1 MKLRCPKCATTGD
14 VLLFVEAEATR
25 VTLKRLFSRTPIGL
39 LVLRYVDLH
48 KPATRDMSPDRW
60 NKLAT
65 EVMDLVEQGNL
76 QHQGRHI
83 SAPLEA
89 WQYAV
94 DEAYKQRDAGK
105 LQLPL
110 SGHGW
115 ITSVIAAYKP
125 KPAAPAHAAEQIPTR
140 PQTTVPTALDANLPR
155 WMQQGFKKGDGK

>member
-14 VLLFVEAEATR
+14 VLLFVEAEQTR
-25 VTLKRLFSRTPIGL
+25 QTLMRLLARTPIGL

-60 NKLAT
+60 NKLAVD
-65 EVMDLVEQGNL
+65 VMDLVEQGSL
-76 QHQGRHI
+76 PYQGRQAP
-83 SAPLEA
+83 APLEA

-94 DEAYKQRDAGK
+94 DEAYKQRDSGK

-115 ITSVIAAYKP
+115 ITAVIAAYKP
-125 KPAAPAHAAEQIPTR
+125 PVVETTMTPAPSEP
-140 PQTTVPTALDANLPR
+140 VPSVRITPSDDRPR
-155 WMQQGFKKGDGK
+155 WEQQGFKGAKK

>member
-1 MKLRCPKCATTGD
+1 MKLRCPKCAATGD
-14 VLLFVEAEATR
+14 VLLFVEAEQTR
-25 VTLKRLFSRTPIGL
+25 QTLMRLLARNPIGL

-65 EVMDLVEQGNL
+65 EVMDLVEQGSL
-76 QHQGRHI
+76 PYQGRAI
-83 SAPLEA
+83 PAPLEA

-94 DEAYKQRDAGK
+94 DEAYKQRDSGK

-115 ITSVIAAYKP
+115 ITAVIAAYKP
-125 KPAAPAHAAEQIPTR
+125 PEK
-140 PQTTVPTALDANLPR
+140 TTVPEALPAVATTKPRPFVGSDKPR
-155 WMQQGFKKGDGK
+155 WEQ

>member
-1 MKLRCPKCATTGD
+1 MKLRCPACGVTGD
-14 VLLFVEAEATR
+14 IMLFTEAEATR
-25 VTLKRLFSRTPIGL
+25 QTLARLFSRTPVGM
-39 LVLRYVDLH
+39 LVLRYVQLH
-48 KPATRDMSPDRW
+48 KPATRDMSPERW
-60 NKLAT
+60 NKLAI
-65 EVMDLVEQGNL
+65 EVMDLVELGGL
-76 QHQGRHI
+76 QHQGHTI
-83 SAPLEA
+83 PAPLEA

-125 KPAAPAHAAEQIPTR
+125 AAPAHAAEPIPTR